1 MAQNLPSQIQ
11 MTTTSSEAVEALG
24 HIFAQR
30 DPGELERRGKDSESF
45 DRRQSAAKSADVMAG
60 ASIPRWK
67 RYAEKYPERKKAS
80 ADRYRAANREKRNA
94 CKREWAKR
102 NKEHVRKYQEQ
113 WTAKQP
119 PLYWFRWQSRPPQRT
134 RKPGRTYEQT
144 LEAHKEA
151 RKLDRQKIGD
161 SYLRGWMSRTTG
173 YTIKPSE
180 WPADLVELKRAQ
192 LKTIRL
198 CRKSRT
204 TTN

>member
-1 MAQNLPSQIQ
+1 MCIR
-11 MTTTSSEAVEALG
+11 G
-24 HIFAQR
+24 GGRR
-30 DPGELERRGKDSESF
+30 DDME
-45 DRRQSAAKSADVMAG
+45 
-60 ASIPRWK
+60 SIPRWK

-80 ADRYRAANREKRNA
+80 ADKYRAANREKRNA

-113 WTAKQP
+113 WMAKQP

-134 RKPGRTYEQT
+134 RTPGRTYEQT

-192 LKTIRL
+192 LRTIRL